1 MCFDDS
7 YDGPDSEPTARD
19 DAEEALS
26 AALRAVGADLP
37 ADQQEALRQAVRGVV
52 DAATQDATQAQ
63 EEARALQESLWR
75 EREAAA
81 AGLLRDACADYDD
94 STAHGEA
101 MINAAAEG
109 LINTRDGIH
118 KERDPEGYAEMRH
131 MYGYH

>member
-7 YDGPDSEPTARD
+7 YDGPDFEPTARD
-19 DAEEALS
+19 DAEDALS
-26 AALRAVGADLP
+26 AALRAAGADLP
-37 ADQQEALRQAVRGVV
+37 AEQQEALRRAVRSVV
-52 DAATQDATQAQ
+52 DAATQDAEAA
-63 EEARALQESLWR
+63 EEAARTLQERIWR

-81 AGLLRDACADYDD
+81 EGMLRDACADCDD
-94 STAHGEA
+94 LTGGGAA